1 MFTNEGQS
9 VDDFV
14 VILNLIVF
22 QDFRKVTR

>member
-14 VILNLIVF
+14 VILDLIVF